1 MLKSTKISSL
11 VLVAVLMAGCASQ
24 SQAYKE
30 GLEYGK
36 EYGIPG
42 FMGSQSSSEWCSSAA
57 SFWGLETATEQGQ
70 FIDGCMAGVASRS

>member
-1 MLKSTKISSL
+1 
-11 VLVAVLMAGCASQ
+11 MAGCASQ

-36 EYGIPG
+36 EFAGG
-42 FMGSQSSSEWCSSAA
+42 MGSRSSSEWCSGAA

-70 FIDGCMAGVASRS
+70 FIDGCMAGVASRN